1 VELGGVEC
9 GSVGATGS
17 VRVARRLGAIGSAAL
32 MNGRQAAAGPR
43 WAVAGPRARG
53 KRLGRLG
60 RRLGLG
66 PKQNR

>member
-32 MNGRQAAAGPR
+32 MNGRQAVAGPR

-53 KRLGRLG
+53 KKAWPVGPEARF
-60 RRLGLG
+60 G
-66 PKQNR
+66 PKTK